1 VAVAAKHIIGLVQ
14 RGAVQEVAL
23 QLVAAHGGARRS
35 EQAGTATAEELLRC
49 VDIDRRAV

>member
-1 VAVAAKHIIGLVQ
+1 VKHIIGLEQ
-14 RGAVQEVAL
+14 RGAVHEAAP

-35 EQAGTATAEELLRC
+35 EQAGTATVEEPLRC